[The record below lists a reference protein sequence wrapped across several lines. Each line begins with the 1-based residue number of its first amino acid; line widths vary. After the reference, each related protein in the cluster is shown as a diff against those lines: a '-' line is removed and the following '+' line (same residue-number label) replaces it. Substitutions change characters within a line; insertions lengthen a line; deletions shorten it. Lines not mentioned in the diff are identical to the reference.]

1 MIRHADV
8 VFILTRDDVIGCARD
23 MGIPDQAITDE
34 VIEQVKK
41 GVEWGFESWSEV
53 VKEAINVALKS

>member
-8 VFILTRDDVIGCARD
+8 VFLLTRDDVIGCARD

-41 GVEWGFESWSEV
+41 GVEWGFESWHEV
-53 VKEAINVALKS
+53 VKEAINLALKS